1 MSTIL
6 ITGGAGFIGSHVAK
20 KLIEEGQEVII
31 IDNFNQYYDPL
42 LKEARLNT
50 FLKDLNFKLYRIDIT
65 DFSELKKVFL
75 ENKFTKI
82 CHLAAQAG
90 IRYSLKNPF
99 LYEETNVR
107 GMLNLLELAKDFGV
121 KGFIYASSSSVY
133 GGNKKIPFSEADRV
147 DKPISLYAAT
157 KRSGELLA
165 YTYHHLY
172 KLPCTGLRYFTVYGP
187 WGRPDMAYFKFTKAI
202 LDGRPIEVYNY
213 GKMKRDFTYIDD
225 IVSGTLA
232 ALESSFSYEIFNLG
246 NSETVELE
254 YFISVLE
261 KSLGKLAQKK
271 YLPLQAGDVPETYA
285 NISQAQEKL
294 GYCPV
299 TSIEEG
305 IEKFVAWYKEYYK
318 VN

>member
-1 MSTIL
+1 MSIL
-6 ITGGAGFIGSHVAK
+6 VTGGAGFIGSHVVK
-20 KLIEEGQEVII
+20 KLIEEGQEIII
-31 IDNFNQYYDPL
+31 IDNFNQYYDPV

-50 FLKDLNFKLYRIDIT
+50 FLKGLDFKLYRIDIT
-65 DFSELKKVFL
+65 DFSELKKIFA

-90 IRYSLKNPF
+90 VRYSLKNPF
-99 LYEETNVR
+99 LYEETNIR
-107 GMLNLLELAKDFGV
+107 GMLNLLELAKDFGI

-157 KRSGELLA
+157 KRSSELLA

-187 WGRPDMAYFKFTKAI
+187 WGRPDMAYFKFAKAI
-202 LDGRPIEVYNY
+202 LEDRPIDVYNY

-232 ALESSFSYEIFNLG
+232 ALESNFSYEIFNLG

-254 YFISVLE
+254 YFILLLE
-261 KSLGKLAQKK
+261 KFLGKLAQKK
-271 YLPLQAGDVPETYA
+271 YLPLQAGDVTETYA

-305 IEKFVAWYKEYYK
+305 IEKFVQWYKNYYQ
-318 VN
+318 V